1 MESTEPRPGDR
12 TGPLVAAV
20 AALTA
25 LLAGTALPA
34 AAVGEAGAA
43 VGEADEA
50 RYVVVLDDAAG
61 DPATEAAE
69 HGTEATQTFDSAVD
83 GFTAT
88 MSAAEAER
96 LAADPAVAFVTED
109 RVLAAV
115 EPVEEAATSA
125 SQLIGNQV
133 RRVDGPASSTQA
145 GDGGGDVGVNIAI
158 VDSGIDRAHPDLN
171 VRGGVDCS
179 TGRPVSP
186 GAALTD
192 TTGHGTAVAGVAAA
206 RDNGFGV
213 VGTAPGAPLWSVKVT
228 DAGGSITIAGLV
240 CAVDWITGTR
250 TDADPGNDIAV
261 ANISIA
267 GGGTDDGRC
276 GSTSEDALHAAI
288 CGSVRAGVSYV
299 VAAGNGAQD
308 LARSIPAGYDE
319 VLAVTAAADTDGRPG
334 GNGPDACPPSP
345 LAITDDTAASFSNWA
360 TSAAD
365 RARTVAAPGACITS
379 TSPGGL
385 YSAARHGTSFA
396 SPVTA
401 GAVALCLQSGRCP
414 EGDGRE
420 SVARFR
426 ELVEGHNRKHPDHG
440 YQGDPIRPVEARH
453 YGYLITTSLF

>member
-1 MESTEPRPGDR
+1 MQSTKPRPR
-12 TGPLVAAV
+12 AHPGPLVAV
-20 AALTA
+20 AALAA
-25 LLAGTALPA
+25 LLAGTGLPA
-34 AAVGEAGAA
+34 AAA
-43 VGEADEA
+43 GEADEA

-61 DPATEAAE
+61 DPAATAGQHGAA
-69 HGTEATQTFDSAVD
+69 ATQTFDAAVD

-88 MSAAEAER
+88 LSAAEAER
-96 LAADPAVAFVTED
+96 LAADPAVAFVAED

-115 EPVEEAATSA
+115 EPVEEAATAA
-125 SQLIGNQV
+125 SQLVGNHV
-133 RRVDGPASSTQA
+133 RRVDGPVSSTQA

-179 TGRPVSP
+179 GGRPLSP

-192 TTGHGTAVAGVAAA
+192 TSGHGTAVAGVAAA

-228 DAGGSITIAGLV
+228 DAGGSITISSLV

-319 VLAVTAAADTDGRPG
+319 VLAVTAVADTDGRPG
-334 GNGPDACPPSP
+334 GAGPDECPPSP
-345 LAITDDTAASFSNWA
+345 LAITDDAVASFSSWA

-365 RARTVAAPGACITS
+365 RARTVAAPGACITT

-401 GAVALCLQSGRCP
+401 GAVALCLQGGRCP
-414 EGDGRE
+414 EDDGRL

-426 ELVEGHNRKHPDHG
+426 ALIESHNRQHQDHG
-440 YQGDPIRPVEARH
+440 YQGDPLRPVEGRH
-453 YGYLITTSLF
+453 YGYLITMSLF